1 MATPGEVGAMRFDP
15 VELYVSGVG
24 RIGRRVFVPAI
35 IPVILAFELYE
46 RTGSL
51 VHWITGWVAY
61 PVLICAAASILSK
74 RLHDRGRAGWWSAL
88 PILAYPW
95 IRPWP
100 EGIFGGICLG
110 IVLWYAVGLS
120 LWPGERGFNRFGPR
134 G

>member
-1 MATPGEVGAMRFDP
+1 MPEPSARSWSL

-24 RIGRRVFVPAI
+24 RIGRRVFIPALAV
-35 IPVILAFELYE
+35 VIAAFKLYQ

-51 VHWITGWVAY
+51 AHWITGWAAY

-74 RLHDRGRAGWWSAL
+74 RLHDFGKAGWWSAL

-100 EGIFGGICLG
+100 EGIAGGICLG
-110 IVLWYAVGLS
+110 IVLWFGLWLA
-120 LWPGERGFNRFGPR
+120 LWPGEPRFNRFGPK

>member
-1 MATPGEVGAMRFDP
+1 VSEKSGVDP

-24 RIGRRVFVPAI
+24 RIGRRVFVPALAL
-35 IPVILAFELYE
+35 VILAFELYQ
-46 RTGSL
+46 RLGSL
-51 VHWITGWVAY
+51 VHWITGWAVY
-61 PVLICAAASILSK
+61 PVLICAAASVLSK
-74 RLHDRGRAGWWSAL
+74 RLHDRGLAGWWSAL

-110 IVLWYAVGLS
+110 VVLWFGVLLAV
-120 LWPGERGFNRFGPR
+120 WPGQTAFNRFGPR